1 VKRGV
6 PESIL
11 RKFVNFRNK
20 LPGLIVRLRRA
31 WNKNRTSSP
40 FISGD
45 AIAELV
51 DYAPFGK
58 NGEVEHVDLERL
70 SLAKSIFIP
79 AHLLSN
85 FTEMYGGYVN
95 ASTLVTGNS
104 DENFISLPNLPESVQ
119 VWIGQNIAIGS
130 KSVGKIELH
139 TLPIGLEN
147 LALGRSGIPRYFK
160 VSSPEIRNRV
170 FVPPMSPTNPIRKNV
185 LEDIKTTSGSFD
197 VYTEYLLPKN
207 YFTLANRYRFVLCLE
222 GNGFENHRVWE
233 TLYRNGFPVMFR
245 STWSL
250 SLQPLNLPIFYIDN
264 LDDCSIEALTEFE
277 LRNQHFLAQGKASL
291 WTSYWSKLISGGKGS
306 DLG

>member
-1 VKRGV
+1 MKRSV
-6 PESIL
+6 LESVL
-11 RKFVNFRNK
+11 RQFAKFRIK
-20 LPGLIVRLRRA
+20 LPGLLVRLRRA

-58 NGEVEHVDLERL
+58 NGELKHVDLERL

-79 AHLLSN
+79 SHLLSN
-85 FTEMYGGYVN
+85 FTELYGGYVN
-95 ASTLVTGNS
+95 ASTLVSGNS

-119 VWIGQNIAIGS
+119 IWIGQNIAIGLKPGS
-130 KSVGKIELH
+130 KIELH

-147 LALGRSGIPRYFK
+147 LALGRAGIPRYFK
-160 VSSPEIRNRV
+160 MSSPKIRNRV
-170 FVPPMSPTNPIRKNV
+170 FVPPMSPTNPIRKKV

-197 VYTEYLLPKN
+197 VYTEYLSPKN

-245 STWSL
+245 SAWSL
-250 SLQPLNLPIFYIDN
+250 SLQPLNLPIFYIDD
-264 LDDCSIEALTEFE
+264 LEDCSIAALTEFE
-277 LRNQHFLAQGKASL
+277 LRNQHFQSENQANL
-291 WTSYWSKLISGGKGS
+291 WTSYWSKLISRGKGS